1 MKKLIK
7 SFALLAAAAI
17 AFVSCQNELDP
28 VNPDVNSGEVVKG
41 QVHVEFGATSNE
53 PQTKVTLGTNDDIKF
68 EADWITDADKL
79 SIEYIWLKDE
89 DLDEGTVLSD
99 PWNGTKFAATMSA
112 PMEGDVEVAADEWA
126 YTCYYPEPTRSSG
139 ELRYFAFGAS
149 REQQGP
155 VYNGAYD
162 LMKGGKTTYNSKA
175 GKDGENDIVFNM
187 DRLTSIAYFHITT
200 SGFDASEKLATATL
214 EITEADNTIIAS
226 DEVYCASGEIYA
238 DGANQSSSIT
248 LNTTQSMDDIKLW
261 YNVIPLT
268 FKKATLTLTTDKGKY
283 IVLKMGD
290 GSTEFGYMP
299 GELQKAK
306 IGTIPSSAF
315 TDPTPAPSTDPI
327 YTLAFTQ
334 QDNSSPYN
342 SYTAEHTYTCDEVE
356 WKIWGN
362 QAQGDYLRFGGKNT
376 TATDRTI
383 TSSDY
388 ISGSVKRIV
397 VNHGG
402 YTNGRNTTITFNKFI
417 AEVSGT
423 SDFASIDE
431 TVTITPSIEQ
441 EAGEFEFEFEEAYD
455 NCFYRITMNYQVQT
469 TSTANNSYISINS
482 IDFYEGQAATKYNVT
497 IDDSIVGGSVT
508 ASASTAKEGA
518 TITLVPIAN
527 VGYDFTSWNVTCG
540 SNPVSVTDN
549 KFIMPAGDVTV
560 SATFTAKPT
569 YTITLNQPLI
579 GGTISASDATAWA
592 GKEITLTATPTAD
605 SDYEF
610 NSWSVTCG
618 DDPVTVTDNK
628 FTMPSGNVSV
638 TATFVFNYKLSVTPV
653 NPENVSSEATTKH
666 FTVTTNT
673 SDWEAVVDPAHTWA
687 SINNKTATGFDVVLT
702 ANELPAESTLDR
714 LVTVYITS
722 EQAGYTGENKITRTF
737 TQAGKTYVDPDSDI
751 TFNFTEENPGDWR
764 TTQGDGTYT
773 YTLNDVDYSFTIG
786 NGRYTAPSGTYSG
799 YVMLYST
806 STSGS
811 YLSLP
816 TREGKKLTKVVI
828 KSRSGGSTAVAVGI
842 SVSPDASV
850 SVTGGTAQTWSS
862 AGSEYTYNLSNT
874 EAEEVYY
881 ITNYSEKN
889 AQIESITL
897 SFENEAPKVV
907 DHLALSGTYPTVFYV
922 GDTYNR
928 TGMIVTA
935 FFTDDTNKNVTD
947 LCSFNG
953 FNSASPVAS
962 QSITVGYKTSEISY
976 NVTIKALLSITNY
989 ASAEGNVTASKNTA
1003 KPGETIALI
1012 VSPADGKKLT
1022 SNSLKVH
1029 KTGDENTTVSVVDNS
1044 FTMPDYDVTI
1054 KAAFEAG
1061 SPGFTTK
1068 KTVTYTGAAKQSN
1081 KWQVNTTGS
1090 APTGS
1095 SATYDQS
1102 YGTLGQMTSG
1112 NWVKYTITGF
1122 TGKKITKISL
1132 SMKSN
1137 TKGGAGWYYFKSG
1150 TNTLSSIGS
1159 DGSGVAFNQSEWN
1172 NAWSTSY
1179 VTVIPTMSDATH
1191 VVAQGE
1197 NLEVYIK
1204 ATANSLYCQ
1213 SIEIEYYE

>member
-1 MKKLIK
+1 MRI
-7 SFALLAAAAI
+7 
-17 AFVSCQNELDP
+17 
-28 VNPDVNSGEVVKG
+28 
-41 QVHVEFGATSNE
+41 
-53 PQTKVTLGTNDDIKF
+53 
-68 EADWITDADKL
+68 
-79 SIEYIWLKDE
+79 
-89 DLDEGTVLSD
+89 
-99 PWNGTKFAATMSA
+99 
-112 PMEGDVEVAADEWA
+112 
-126 YTCYYPEPTRSSG
+126 
-139 ELRYFAFGAS
+139 
-149 REQQGP
+149 
-155 VYNGAYD
+155 
-162 LMKGGKTTYNSKA
+162 
-175 GKDGENDIVFNM
+175 
-187 DRLTSIAYFHITT
+187 
-200 SGFDASEKLATATL
+200 
-214 EITEADNTIIAS
+214 
-226 DEVYCASGEIYA
+226 
-238 DGANQSSSIT
+238 
-248 LNTTQSMDDIKLW
+248 
-261 YNVIPLT
+261 
-268 FKKATLTLTTDKGKY
+268 
-283 IVLKMGD
+283 
-290 GSTEFGYMP
+290 
-299 GELQKAK
+299 
-306 IGTIPSSAF
+306 
-315 TDPTPAPSTDPI
+315 
-327 YTLAFTQ
+327 
-334 QDNSSPYN
+334 
-342 SYTAEHTYTCDEVE
+342 
-356 WKIWGN
+356 
-362 QAQGDYLRFGGKNT
+362 GGKNT
-376 TATDRTI
+376 TATDKTI
-383 TSSDY
+383 TSTDK
-388 ISGSVKRIV
+388 ITGSINRIV
-397 VNHGG
+397 VNHSG
-402 YTNGRNTTITFNKFI
+402 YTIGSNCTITINSFS
-417 AEVSGT
+417 AEVSN
-423 SDFASIDE
+423 SADFA
-431 TVTITPSIEQ
+431 TVAQKVTLTPTIEEKT
-441 EAGEFEFEFEEAYD
+441 AGEFEFEFDDAYED
-455 NCFYRITMNYQVQT
+455 CYYRITLNYQIT
-469 TSTANNSYISINS
+469 GTNNCYVTLNTIE
-482 IDFYEGQAATKYNVT
+482 FFGGEPAPKYDVT
-497 IDDSIVGGSVT
+497 IDDGIVGGSVT
-508 ASASTAKEGA
+508 ASAAQAKEGA

-527 VGYDFTSWNVTCG
+527 AGYDFTSWNVTCG
-540 SNPVSVTDN
+540 GNTVIVTDN
-549 KFIMPAGDVTV
+549 QFTMPAGAVVV
-560 SATFTAKPT
+560 SAIFTAKPT

-628 FTMPSGNVSV
+628 FTMPSGNVNV

-666 FTVTTNT
+666 FTVATNT
-673 SDWEAVVDPAHTWA
+673 SDWEAVVDQAHTWA

-737 TQAGKTYVDPDSDI
+737 TQAGKTYVDPESDI

-786 NGRYTAPSGTYSG
+786 NGRYTEPSGTYSG
-799 YVMLYST
+799 YVMLYSN

-828 KSRSGGSTAVAVGI
+828 KYRSGGSTAVAVGI
-842 SVSPDASV
+842 SVSSDASV

-862 AGSEYTYNLSNT
+862 GGSEYTYNLSDT
-874 EAEEVYY
+874 EAEAVYY

-922 GDTYNR
+922 EDTYDR
-928 TGMIVTA
+928 TGLIVTA
-935 FFTDDTNKNVTD
+935 FFTDNTNKNVTD

-1012 VSPADGKKLT
+1012 VKPADGKKLT

-1054 KAAFEAG
+1054 KAAFEDG
-1061 SPGFTTK
+1061 QGGFTTK
-1068 KTVTYTGAAKQSN
+1068 KTVTYTGAAKN
-1081 KWQVNTTGS
+1081 KNNVWQVTTTGS
-1090 APTGS
+1090 APAGS
-1095 SATYDQS
+1095 SATYEQS

-1137 TKGGAGWYYFKSG
+1137 TKGGSGWYYFKSG

-1159 DGSGVAFNQSEWN
+1159 DGSGVAFNQSEWYS
-1172 NAWSTSY
+1172 AWSTSY

-1197 NLEVYIK
+1197 HLEVYIK